1 MILCVRLSFRH
12 YNEERLLISIV
23 YYVAAFGLFFGIF
36 LIRYR
41 TELILSIPL
50 IAAVIAW
57 YIHIGFHH
65 DSPVQYPEKLYKNKG
80 LMTLLLI
87 TTIIMI
93 ALMFIDLPWLNEF
106 FSKTPAV

>member
-1 MILCVRLSFRH
+1 
-12 YNEERLLISIV
+12 
-23 YYVAAFGLFFGIF
+23 
-36 LIRYR
+36 
-41 TELILSIPL
+41 
-50 IAAVIAW
+50 
-57 YIHIGFHH
+57 
-65 DSPVQYPEKLYKNKG
+65 VQYPEKLYKNKG